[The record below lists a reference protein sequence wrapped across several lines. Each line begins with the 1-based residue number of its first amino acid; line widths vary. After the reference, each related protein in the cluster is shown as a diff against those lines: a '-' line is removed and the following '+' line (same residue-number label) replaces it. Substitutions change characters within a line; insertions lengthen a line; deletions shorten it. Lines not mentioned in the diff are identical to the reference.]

1 VYIYIYI
8 YIYIYVCVCVSILT
22 GFEWVFHI
30 LNYNEMWL
38 LSLKIIHKI
47 WVVFNSCIFNWIK
60 SEMCIFSFFPT
71 IQSKTS
77 YYGYNFVLLF
87 HFQLTSDCH
96 LHYIHQIVIINHNCL
111 RTTHTQRGRG
121 VPNIHTYKQ
130 EHARRNTRR
139 SMYVHTYT
147 YVQI

>member
-1 VYIYIYI
+1 MKIDFVNTVIITGI
-8 YIYIYVCVCVSILT
+8 TKCIFKAVCVCVSILT

-47 WVVFNSCIFNWIK
+47 WVVLNSCIFNWIK

-111 RTTHTQRGRG
+111 RTTHTQRGREKYIFYLLTNLW
-121 VPNIHTYKQ
+121 V
-130 EHARRNTRR
+130 
-139 SMYVHTYT
+139 
-147 YVQI
+147 